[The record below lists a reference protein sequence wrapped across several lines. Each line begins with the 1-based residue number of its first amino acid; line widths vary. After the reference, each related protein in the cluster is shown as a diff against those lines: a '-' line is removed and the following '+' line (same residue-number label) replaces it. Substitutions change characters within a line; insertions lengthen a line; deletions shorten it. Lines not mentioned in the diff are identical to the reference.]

1 MILFFILTAASN
13 SGNKKGS
20 KMTNL
25 TAYFD
30 KMAGILPE
38 FNKIEVTQ
46 FEEGF
51 SNKVYRL
58 DWNKSPRI
66 VLRLPDLDEMAFS
79 IDRQSEM
86 AVLLA
91 AANADISPPIL
102 WHDELGAFACEFV
115 IQPSL
120 DWAVEHSKSNIERI
134 AKALAQ
140 AHTLPEVNHPFC
152 IYNLIAHYLKS
163 IESYAPISMEI
174 QAEQGYLQTLLFKL
188 PRVEPSPCRVV
199 CHNDLNPK
207 NILMDD
213 QTIWLIDWEYTGMGD
228 PLFDLAVLSRSHNLT
243 QIQQVHL
250 IASYD
255 DSLDIEVT
263 LNKIAQYSLAYSLR
277 EMAWLLLKRVVTPED
292 TLSLEYYY
300 EFKATPTLNPFIAL
314 DDTAAKER
322 S

>member
-1 MILFFILTAASN
+1 
-13 SGNKKGS
+13 
-20 KMTNL
+20 MTNL

-91 AANADISPPIL
+91 AANADISPPML

-120 DWAVEHSKSNIERI
+120 DWVVEHSKSNIERI

-140 AHTLPEVNHPFC
+140 AHALPEVNHPFC
-152 IYNLIAHYLKS
+152 IYNLIAHYLQS
-163 IESYAPISMEI
+163 IESYASIGVDVQE
-174 QAEQGYLQTLLFKL
+174 ELGYLQALFFKL

-250 IASYD
+250 IVSYD

-277 EMAWLLLKRVVTPED
+277 EMAWLLLKHVVTPED

-300 EFKATPTLNPFIAL
+300 EFKATPSLNPFITMG
-314 DDTAAKER
+314 DSDVNEGR
-322 S
+322 

>member
-1 MILFFILTAASN
+1 
-13 SGNKKGS
+13 
-20 KMTNL
+20 MTNL

-91 AANADISPPIL
+91 AANADISPPML

-120 DWAVEHSKSNIERI
+120 DWVVEHSKSNIERI

-140 AHTLPEVNHPFC
+140 AHALPEVNHPFC
-152 IYNLIAHYLKS
+152 IYNLIAHYLQS
-163 IESYAPISMEI
+163 IESYASIGVDVQE
-174 QAEQGYLQTLLFKL
+174 ELGYLQALFFKL

-250 IASYD
+250 IVSYD
-255 DSLDIEVT
+255 DSLDIDVT

-300 EFKATPTLNPFIAL
+300 EFKATPSLNPFIAMG
-314 DDTAAKER
+314 DSAVNEG

>member
-1 MILFFILTAASN
+1 
-13 SGNKKGS
+13 
-20 KMTNL
+20 MTNL

-91 AANADISPPIL
+91 AANADISPPML

-140 AHTLPEVNHPFC
+140 AHALPEVNHPFC
-152 IYNLIAHYLKS
+152 IYNLIAHYLQS
-163 IESYAPISMEI
+163 IESYASIDVDVQE
-174 QAEQGYLQTLLFKL
+174 ELGYLQALFFKL

-250 IASYD
+250 IVSYD

-277 EMAWLLLKRVVTPED
+277 EMAWLLLKHVVTPED

-300 EFKATPTLNPFIAL
+300 EFKATPSLNPFITMG
-314 DDTAAKER
+314 DSDINEGR
-322 S
+322 

>member
-1 MILFFILTAASN
+1 MN
-13 SGNKKGS
+13 
-20 KMTNL
+20 NL

-38 FNKIEVTQ
+38 FDKIEVTP

-58 DWNKSPRI
+58 DWNESPQM
-66 VLRLPDLDEMAFS
+66 VLRLPDLDEVAFR

-86 AVLLA
+86 SVLLTA
-91 AANADISPPIL
+91 ASVGISPPVI
-102 WHDELGAFACEFV
+102 WYDELGAFACEFV
-115 IQPSL
+115 NQPSL
-120 DWAVEHSKSNIERI
+120 DWTVGHSNSSIERI

-140 AHTLPEVNHPFC
+140 AHTLPKVDHTFC
-152 IYNLIAHYLKS
+152 IYELVEHYLQS
-163 IESYAPISMEI
+163 IESHALIGESIQKELDYLYA
-174 QAEQGYLQTLLFKL
+174 LLSKL
-188 PRVEPSPCRVV
+188 SRVESSSCRVV

-213 QTIWLIDWEYTGMGD
+213 QIIWLIDWEYTGMGD
-228 PLFDLAVLSRSHNLT
+228 PLFDLAVLARSHNLT
-243 QIQQVHL
+243 QNQQVHL

-263 LNKIAQYSLAYSLR
+263 LNRIAQYSLAYSLR
-277 EMAWLLLKRVVTPED
+277 EMVWLLLKHVVTPED

-300 EFKATPTLNPFIAL
+300 EFKVTPTLNPFIVL
-314 DDTAAKER
+314 DDNAVKAR

>member
-1 MILFFILTAASN
+1 
-13 SGNKKGS
+13 
-20 KMTNL
+20 MTNL

-91 AANADISPPIL
+91 AANADISPPML

-140 AHTLPEVNHPFC
+140 AHALPEVNHPFC
-152 IYNLIAHYLKS
+152 IYNLIAHYLQS
-163 IESYAPISMEI
+163 IESYASIDVDVQE
-174 QAEQGYLQTLLFKL
+174 ELGYLQALFFKL

-250 IASYD
+250 IVSYD

-277 EMAWLLLKRVVTPED
+277 EMAWLLLKHVVTPED

-300 EFKATPTLNPFIAL
+300 EFKATPSLNPFITMG
-314 DDTAAKER
+314 DSDVNEGR
-322 S
+322 

>member
-1 MILFFILTAASN
+1 
-13 SGNKKGS
+13 
-20 KMTNL
+20 MTNL

-91 AANADISPPIL
+91 AANAGISPPML

-140 AHTLPEVNHPFC
+140 AHALPEVNHPFC
-152 IYNLIAHYLKS
+152 IYNLIAHYLQS
-163 IESYAPISMEI
+163 IESYASIDVDVQE
-174 QAEQGYLQTLLFKL
+174 ELGYLQALFFKL

-255 DSLDIEVT
+255 DSLDIDVT

-300 EFKATPTLNPFIAL
+300 EFKGTPSLNPFFAMGNSAIN
-314 DDTAAKER
+314 EGR
-322 S
+322 

>member
-1 MILFFILTAASN
+1 
-13 SGNKKGS
+13 
-20 KMTNL
+20 
-25 TAYFD
+25 
-30 KMAGILPE
+30 
-38 FNKIEVTQ
+38 
-46 FEEGF
+46 
-51 SNKVYRL
+51 
-58 DWNKSPRI
+58 
-66 VLRLPDLDEMAFS
+66 MAFS

-91 AANADISPPIL
+91 AANADISPPML

-134 AKALAQ
+134 AKALVQ
-140 AHTLPEVNHPFC
+140 AHTLPEVSHPFC
-152 IYNLIAHYLKS
+152 IYILIAHYLKS
-163 IESYAPISMEI
+163 IESYAPISMDVQE
-174 QAEQGYLQTLLFKL
+174 ELGYLQALFFKL

-243 QIQQVHL
+243 EDQQVHL

-277 EMAWLLLKRVVTPED
+277 EMAWLLLKHVVTPED

>member
-1 MILFFILTAASN
+1 
-13 SGNKKGS
+13 
-20 KMTNL
+20 
-25 TAYFD
+25 
-30 KMAGILPE
+30 MAGILPE

-91 AANADISPPIL
+91 AANADISPPML

-140 AHTLPEVNHPFC
+140 AHALPEVNHPFC
-152 IYNLIAHYLKS
+152 IYNLIAHYLQS
-163 IESYAPISMEI
+163 IESYASIGVDVQE
-174 QAEQGYLQTLLFKL
+174 ELGYLQALFFKL

-250 IASYD
+250 IVSYD

-277 EMAWLLLKRVVTPED
+277 EMAWLLLKHVVTPED

-300 EFKATPTLNPFIAL
+300 EFKATPSLNPFITMG
-314 DDTAAKER
+314 DSDVNEGR
-322 S
+322 

>member
-1 MILFFILTAASN
+1 
-13 SGNKKGS
+13 
-20 KMTNL
+20 MTNL

-91 AANADISPPIL
+91 AANADISPPML
-102 WHDELGAFACEFV
+102 WHDELGAFASEFV

-134 AKALAQ
+134 AKTLAQ

-174 QAEQGYLQTLLFKL
+174 QAEQGYLQTLFFKL

-277 EMAWLLLKRVVTPED
+277 EMAWLLLKHVVTPED
-292 TLSLEYYY
+292 ALSLEYYY
-300 EFKATPTLNPFIAL
+300 EFKATPSLNPFIAMG
-314 DDTAAKER
+314 DSAVNKG

>member
-1 MILFFILTAASN
+1 
-13 SGNKKGS
+13 
-20 KMTNL
+20 MTNL

-140 AHTLPEVNHPFC
+140 AHALPEVNHPFC
-152 IYNLIAHYLKS
+152 IYNLIAHYLQS
-163 IESYAPISMEI
+163 IESYASIGVDVQDEL
-174 QAEQGYLQTLLFKL
+174 GYLQALFFKL

-250 IASYD
+250 IVSYD

-300 EFKATPTLNPFIAL
+300 EFKATPSLNPFIAMG
-314 DDTAAKER
+314 DSAVNEGR
-322 S
+322 

>member
-1 MILFFILTAASN
+1 MILFFILTAAAN
-13 SGNKKGS
+13 SGNKKGF

-38 FNKIEVTQ
+38 FDTIEVTP

-58 DWNKSPRI
+58 DWNESSQM
-66 VLRLPDLDEMAFS
+66 VLRLPDLDEVAFR

-86 AVLLA
+86 SVLLTA
-91 AANADISPPIL
+91 ASVGISPPVI
-102 WHDELGAFACEFV
+102 WYDELGAFACEFV
-115 IQPSL
+115 NQPSL
-120 DWAVEHSKSNIERI
+120 DWTVEHSNSSIERI

-152 IYNLIAHYLKS
+152 VYNLIAHYLQS
-163 IESYAPISMEI
+163 VESYASIGVDI
-174 QAEQGYLQTLLFKL
+174 QEELAYLQALFSTL
-188 PRVEPSPCRVV
+188 PRVEPNSCRVV

-213 QTIWLIDWEYTGMGD
+213 QIIWFIDWEYTGMGD
-228 PLFDLAVLSRSHNLT
+228 PLFDLAVLTRSHNLT
-243 QIQQVHL
+243 QDQQAHL
-250 IASYD
+250 IVSYD
-255 DSLDIEVT
+255 DALDIEVT
-263 LNKIAQYSLAYSLR
+263 LNRIAQYSLAYSLR
-277 EMAWLLLKRVVTPED
+277 EMAWLLLKHVVTPED

-314 DDTAAKER
+314 DDNAVKAR